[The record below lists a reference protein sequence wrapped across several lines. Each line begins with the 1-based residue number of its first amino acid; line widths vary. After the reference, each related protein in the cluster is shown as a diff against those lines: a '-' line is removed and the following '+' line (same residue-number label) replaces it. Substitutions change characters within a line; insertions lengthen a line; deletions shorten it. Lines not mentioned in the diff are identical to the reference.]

1 MQKCAVTLP
10 YWYHD
15 NIKHE
20 SKYCKEYTGINF
32 FSVKLVKFSPK
43 HLKLSFEEISNSKLV
58 MKVNPLKEI

>member
-1 MQKCAVTLP
+1 MQKCSVTLP

-15 NIKHE
+15 HIKHE
-20 SKYCKEYTGINF
+20 SNYCKEYTGIKF
-32 FSVKLVKFSPK
+32 FSVKLVKFSVK